1 MSETAISVKG
11 LSYQGKDGACLKEI
25 SFSVEKKGVHGI
37 LSPFGTD
44 ASLLL
49 DLLAG
54 VRTPSTATIA
64 MDACEVDL
72 SSVLWKKKIGYVP
85 KAPAFYANMTVYELL
100 DFVGEARGVSSDL
113 RLRQIEEALEL
124 TGLHSLAMR
133 LVDRL
138 SDGEKKRVGLA
149 AALLGNPSILL
160 LDDPSAELF
169 DWILML
175 GKHKTVLLGSG
186 DFATMKELC
195 EDVVIL
201 ADGMLLASGSFSAL
215 EETLVK
221 NSEARSLSEVYDS
234 IVELSRRKEPK
245 KSALLSGEERER

>member
-1 MSETAISVKG
+1 M
-11 LSYQGKDGACLKEI
+11 
-25 SFSVEKKGVHGI
+25 
-37 LSPFGTD
+37 
-44 ASLLL
+44 
-49 DLLAG
+49 
-54 VRTPSTATIA
+54 
-64 MDACEVDL
+64 
-72 SSVLWKKKIGYVP
+72 
-85 KAPAFYANMTVYELL
+85 
-100 DFVGEARGVSSDL
+100 
-113 RLRQIEEALEL
+113 
-124 TGLHSLAMR
+124 
-133 LVDRL
+133 L